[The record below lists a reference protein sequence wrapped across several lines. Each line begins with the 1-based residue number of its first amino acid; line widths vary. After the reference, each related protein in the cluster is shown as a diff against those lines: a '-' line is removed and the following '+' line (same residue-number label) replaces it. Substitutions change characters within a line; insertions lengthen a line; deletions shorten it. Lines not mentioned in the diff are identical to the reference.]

1 MLEYITPL
9 WKRFNFISKV
19 TARNLFRY
27 KSRFLMTVVGVS
39 GCTALIVGAMGLQ
52 DSITVIADRQFKE
65 ISVYDEI
72 YALSESETADKKAK
86 LMADFHADPSF
97 SETLLTSQQWTTVSY
112 HSGSESIDLR
122 IIIGE
127 NQQQFKKIFTLRDRL
142 THRPITLDDSGIVIN
157 ERLSQVTGI
166 NTGDDITFKINDE
179 KVTAKVTDITEN
191 YAGNYIYMTPSLYKS
206 LSGKEAE
213 YNLVYAQLSE
223 QGQKNE
229 PELLNKWISRDDIL
243 TISVLQDQLNGILG
257 TLDSL
262 NVIVLVLVFCAGML
276 AIVVLYNLTNINIAE
291 RVREIATI
299 KVLGFYNL
307 ETANYIYREN
317 LILSLIGAVAGLP
330 LGKIF
335 VSFLVVE
342 IQMDMV
348 MFPQNVEIISF
359 IIGFVLTMIFAVA
372 VNFLMYFKLRKISMV
387 ESLKSIE

>member
-1 MLEYITPL
+1 MTPEYYKKITGNEIKYNVVYTQL
-9 WKRFNFISKV
+9 TDEARSEEHDIS
-19 TARNLFRY
+19 NEY
-27 KSRFLMTVVGVS
+27 MEMDE
-39 GCTALIVGAMGLQ
+39 I
-52 DSITVIADRQFKE
+52 ITV
-65 ISVYDEI
+65 S
-72 YALSESETADKKAK
+72 
-86 LMADFHADPSF
+86 
-97 SETLLTSQQWTTVSY
+97 LL
-112 HSGSESIDLR
+112 
-122 IIIGE
+122 
-127 NQQQFKKIFTLRDRL
+127 K
-142 THRPITLDDSGIVIN
+142 
-157 ERLSQVTGI
+157 
-166 NTGDDITFKINDE
+166 
-179 KVTAKVTDITEN
+179 
-191 YAGNYIYMTPSLYKS
+191 
-206 LSGKEAE
+206 
-213 YNLVYAQLSE
+213 
-223 QGQKNE
+223 
-229 PELLNKWISRDDIL
+229 
-243 TISVLQDQLNGILG
+243 DQLDAITS